1 MIPVHHLTDD
11 DLIALGDHYAAS
23 LSFYVAGWD
32 FPESAQREREAHRH
46 CERLAKPVDA
56 EMKRR
61 GLKITRASPSSSRSK
76 RLSKLCYEEPRPAPR
91 SKEGPDD

>member
-11 DLIALGDHYAAS
+11 DLIALGDHYAGS

-32 FPESAQREREAHRH
+32 YANARENEREAHRH
-46 CERLAKPVDA
+46 CERLAKPVDE

-61 GLKITRASPSSSRSK
+61 RLKITRPSLVS
-76 RLSKLCYEEPRPAPR
+76 LGA
-91 SKEGPDD
+91 